1 MKAARLPT
9 SQLPTSEPRASGS
22 PASPSLLWFRDDLRL
37 SDNPALAALAEAR
50 TPLAALYVLDEDSPG
65 VRPLGGAA
73 RWWLAQSLRAL
84 AADLKDRGVPLI
96 LRRGP
101 ANRVVP
107 EVAALLGAATVA
119 FNDRAGAAETR
130 VDHAVAA
137 RLLSEDRRVLSFCA
151 HLLHPPGSVE
161 GASGGMPRTFSSFHR
176 AALKARRLDT
186 PLPAPK
192 HLDGVAHPPEGET
205 LESFDLEPTHPDWAG
220 GLRSAWTAGEAAAQA
235 RLAAFM
241 DAGLAGYAEG
251 RDRPDLN
258 HVSRLSPHLRFG
270 EISPRQIL
278 SAVRH
283 AAEAGAV
290 PLVDADKFEAELYWR
305 EFSYHLLAEM
315 PDLARSNIQRG
326 FDAFPWREC
335 PGELKAWHKGLT
347 GYPLVDAGLRQ
358 LWQTGWMHNRVRM
371 VVASFLTKHLLIDWR
386 SGENWFWDTLVDAD
400 GANNAASWQW
410 VAGSGLDAAPYFRI
424 FNPVTQGEKFDP
436 DGTYVRTFVPELG
449 KLPAPL
455 IHKPWTADA
464 HTLAHAGIRLGHTY
478 PRPLVDHGAA
488 RERAL
493 RAFESTR
500 K

>member
-1 MKAARLPT
+1 M
-9 SQLPTSEPRASGS
+9 
-22 PASPSLLWFRDDLRL
+22 PASPLPAAPSLLWFRDDLRL

-50 TPLAALYVLDEDSPG
+50 APIAALYVLDEDSPG
-65 VRPLGGAA
+65 LRPLGGAA

-84 AADLKDRGVPLI
+84 SAELKRKGVPLI

-101 ANRVVP
+101 ANRMVP
-107 EVAALLGAATVA
+107 EVAAALGAATVA
-119 FNDRAGAAETR
+119 FNDRAGAPEAR

-151 HLLHPPGSVE
+151 HLLHPPGSIE
-161 GASGGMPRTFSSFHR
+161 GASGRMPRTFSSFQR
-176 AALKARRLDT
+176 AALKARRLDA
-186 PLPAPK
+186 PLPVPK
-192 HLDGVAHPPEGET
+192 HLRGVARPPAGEE
-205 LESFDLEPTHPDWAG
+205 LESFGLEPTHPDWAA
-220 GLRSAWTAGEAAAQA
+220 GLRTTWTAGEAAAQA
-235 RLAAFM
+235 RLAAFI
-241 DAGLAGYAEG
+241 DSGLKGYAAG
-251 RDRPDLN
+251 RDRPDEG

-290 PLVDADKFEAELYWR
+290 TLADADKFEAELYWR
-305 EFSYHLLAEM
+305 EFSYHLLADQ
-315 PDLARSNIQRG
+315 PDMAQRNIQG
-326 FDAFPWREC
+326 AFDGFPWREC
-335 PGELKAWHKGLT
+335 PGELKAWHRGLT
-347 GYPLVDAGLRQ
+347 GYPLVDAGMRQ

-371 VVASFLTKHLLIDWR
+371 VVASFLAKHLLIDWR
-386 SGENWFWDTLVDAD
+386 AGEDWFWDTLVDAD
-400 GANNAASWQW
+400 PASNPASWQW

-436 DGTYVRTFVPELG
+436 DGAYVRAFVPELA
-449 KLPAPL
+449 KLPTPF

-464 HTLAHAGIRLGHTY
+464 HALAHAGIRLGHTY

-493 RAFESTR
+493 RALESTR